1 MVTHLEAPPA
11 VTAAESPSAR
21 RARWLGWWF
30 YVTVMFVAPFA
41 LLLTAVV
48 AVLLWWKLADL
59 KAAREVKAEVAR
71 IQALGEPVT
80 IYDLYAWH
88 RVPEGTNDT
97 TALWLN
103 ALSLANA
110 IQIRNTKFVDV
121 PIVAASSSTRDTL
134 AADHPQSTLALAE
147 DFLQANDVA
156 VQAALAAASQHGEC
170 RLPVAFEA
178 GVAAPLSTQR
188 ARSVARL
195 MSLRMRVAV
204 ERGKAQTAVESV
216 EANLALAEAI
226 DHVPTIADHLVR
238 SAIVWIATSDVEFL
252 LNRSELSE
260 EQLARL
266 QRRLQ
271 AVEIRSGFT
280 ASLLGERGIGYH
292 EFHQFPPGTAPR
304 IATAAQPMVGGKLTR
319 PADCRFY
326 LEMMQEYIDASRQ
339 PFPKSIDASKQIAA
353 RVQTVG
359 QSANPLERMR
369 YVLSMSVVPGT
380 EAAFTASAR
389 GQAMR
394 DLTLVAI
401 AAKRYQLKHGDL
413 PADLQ
418 ALSEFLTTAP
428 IDPYDGQPLR
438 LNRKDGEFVLYS
450 VGQDG
455 RDDGGLEQ
463 EDSSQPDIVVRLK

>member
-1 MVTHLEAPPA
+1 MTANVETPPVA
-11 VTAAESPSAR
+11 TDPQSPSAR
-21 RARWLGWWF
+21 RAMWFGWWF

-59 KAAREVKAEVAR
+59 KAAREVKLEVAR

-103 ALSLANA
+103 ALSLADSV
-110 IQIRNTKFVDV
+110 QIRNTKFVDL
-121 PIVAASSSTRDTL
+121 PIFATGHRETL
-134 AADHPQSTLALAE
+134 AADHPQSTLDLAA
-147 DFLQANDVA
+147 DFLRVNDEA
-156 VQAALAAASQHGEC
+156 VQAALAAAREQGNC

-178 GVAAPLSTQR
+178 GVAALSSTQR
-188 ARSVARL
+188 ARNVARL
-195 MSLRMRVAV
+195 MLLRTRVAV
-204 ERGKAQTAVESV
+204 ERGNAEEAVEST
-216 EANLALAEAI
+216 EANLALARAI
-226 DHVPTIADHLVR
+226 DHQPTIVDHLLR
-238 SAIVWIATSDVEFL
+238 IAIIGIATSDVEFL
-252 LNRSELSE
+252 LDRSELSE

-280 ASLLGERGIGYH
+280 TSLLGERGIGYH
-292 EFHQFPPGTAPR
+292 EFHQFPSGTAPR
-304 IATAAQPMVGGKLTR
+304 IATAAQPMAGGKLTR

-326 LEMMQEYIDASRQ
+326 LEMLQEYIDASRQ
-339 PFPKSIDASKQIAA
+339 PFPKSINASKQIAA

-359 QSANPLERMR
+359 HSTNPLERMR
-369 YVLSMSVVPGT
+369 YVLSMEVVPGT
-380 EAAFTASAR
+380 EAAVTASAR

-401 AAKRYQLKHGDL
+401 AARRYQLKHGEF
-413 PADLQ
+413 PRDLQ
-418 ALSEFLTTAP
+418 ALSEFLEIAP

-438 LNRKDGEFVLYS
+438 LIRKDGELVLYS

-455 RDDGGLEQ
+455 RDDGGLEL
-463 EDSSQPDIVVRLK
+463 EDGNQPDIVVRLK